1 MRRYFIFFVG
11 ILSFVPPGLG
21 QEKYVDA
28 KKINYGIKAGF
39 NSSMYRVSDFVIKDI
54 TIDEVQN
61 NYQVGYSIS
70 LFSRYNKNRHFF
82 QSEIS
87 YNISQCEIVFDK
99 LGGLHPDIEP
109 DYASIKSKIYLISV
123 PLLYGYSIVKSGP
136 YGMSVFGGPQLRYI
150 WNKWNEI
157 TFENFDQ
164 EGIREMFYPFNLSL
178 LVGVAV
184 HISPVFF
191 DFRYEQGLNNI
202 SKSVTYHS
210 INMNSDDQ
218 TRENEIFLPRRD
230 HVLSFSLGIIF

>member
-1 MRRYFIFFVG
+1 MFFVG
-11 ILSFVPPGLG
+11 TLSFVTFGLG
-21 QEKYVDA
+21 QEKYVDT
-28 KKINYGIKAGF
+28 KKINYGIKVGF

-61 NYQVGYSIS
+61 NYRVGYVIS
-70 LFSRYNKNRHFF
+70 LFSRYNMNRHFF

-109 DYASIKSKIYLISV
+109 DYASIRSKICLIGI
-123 PLLYGYSIVKSGP
+123 PLLYGYSIVKRGP

-157 TFENFDQ
+157 TFENFEQ
-164 EGIREMFYPFNLSL
+164 EGIREVFHPLNISL

-184 HISPVFF
+184 RVSPVFF

-210 INMNSDDQ
+210 LENRDG
-218 TRENEIFLPRRD
+218 RAGENEIFLPRRD
-230 HVLSFSLGIIF
+230 HVLSFSLGIMF

>member
-1 MRRYFIFFVG
+1 MKRYFIFLAWT
-11 ILSFVPPGLG
+11 LSFATFTFG
-21 QEKYVDA
+21 QKENVDA
-28 KKINYGIKAGF
+28 KKINYGIKVGF
-39 NSSMYRVSDFVIKDI
+39 NSSMYRVSDFTIKDI

-61 NYQVGYSIS
+61 NYRVGYGIS
-70 LFSRYNKNRHFF
+70 LFTRYNKNKHFF

-87 YNISQCEIVFDK
+87 YNISLCEIVFDK

-109 DYASIKSKIYLISV
+109 DYASINSKIYLISV

-150 WNKWNEI
+150 WNKRNEI

-164 EGIREMFYPFNLSL
+164 EGIREMFYPLNLSL

-184 HISPVFF
+184 RVSPVFF

-202 SKSVTYHS
+202 SKSVTYHPLE
-210 INMNSDDQ
+210 NKDGQ
-218 TRENEIFLPRRD
+218 AGENEIFLPRRD
-230 HVLSFSLGIIF
+230 HVLSFSLGIMF